1 MIDPIQYTTANS
13 SIFQSI
19 ADDASHTER
28 LSSPAVAGAM
38 EVEAPVFWSV
48 RNASSALSTGHS
60 NLRFFRHSMM
70 SVGVSAKSRLSSVSV
85 PN

>member
-1 MIDPIQYTTANS
+1 MIDPIQYTIANS

-19 ADDASHTER
+19 AHDASHTEC

-38 EVEAPVFWSV
+38 EVEAPVFRSV
-48 RNASSALSTGHS
+48 RNASSALSSGHF

-70 SVGVSAKSRLSSVSV
+70 SVGVSAQSSVSV
-85 PN
+85 IN